1 MSNTSEVITFF
12 KDNNLPIFCLGRQ
25 LITGLLIDEREL
37 EIVSLLI
44 INDTIILKEQK
55 SIEYDHKISSLAHFG
70 FLGTY
75 IYIYYNASMHRFLIA
90 TFTSS
95 LKPCVSSNPN
105 PLYGVRHQAVLEQGF
120 KRTQSLFP
128 RWDPQVVLITQHAA
142 LIYHLRTSIV
152 FPMQLFILLFRKT
165 KP

>member
-1 MSNTSEVITFF
+1 MSESISNTSEVITFF
-12 KDNNLPIFCLGRQ
+12 KDNNLLIFCLGRQ

-37 EIVSLLI
+37 ETVSLLI

-55 SIEYDHKISSLAHFG
+55 SIECDHKTSSLAHFG

-75 IYIYYNASMHRFLIA
+75 ISIYYNASMHHFLIA

-105 PLYGVRHQAVLEQGF
+105 PLSGSRHQAVLEEDF
-120 KRTQSLFP
+120 KRTPSLLP
-128 RWDPQVVLITQHAA
+128 R
-142 LIYHLRTSIV
+142 
-152 FPMQLFILLFRKT
+152 
-165 KP
+165 